1 MTSCNSELQVVSE
14 TWNKDSID
22 LIDYESNSLIQQ
34 SHTFNEPFFVYF
46 YNNEL
51 TFSKTSIPSNK
62 QLFQIGVKGT
72 NYYLQT
78 NKYERDLKAQTEK
91 GTSAWF
97 VYKSSKCP
105 EKGKSYL
112 LNEGDI
118 IKIGRITLI
127 VKKIK
132 LSRKQSIVISHSNS
146 LSSNNNNNNNNMINI
161 GENDNKK
168 EQQQLQLKTDIKYM
182 QSSLKLST
190 NNPKSKRTCRIC
202 YSEDNTD
209 ESPLIQPCQCSGSM
223 KYIHLACL
231 RKWIETTLCIKVY
244 SNEHYAQYSLKNIEC
259 ELCKAKFPDMI
270 RHNGKLYE
278 LTSFHSDYDKY
289 MILEGLTLDK
299 NNTKS
304 LYVISFDHY
313 KKKINIGRGHDSHL
327 LLNDISVSRIH
338 CLVYQDGRNVYIE
351 DNDSKFG
358 TLVLIQNQML
368 TLYSSVPLHFQ
379 VGRTYFGIKIKE
391 PFSLFN
397 CCNVSTKVDEKE
409 YQRQNS
415 LKISL
420 EHSHTVNV
428 KEEEFN
434 GDDDDDSEND
444 VDEDA
449 KVINKETNKNEI
461 IKMNS
466 SISDSDNTVNN
477 DNQGIVLTNV
487 RHQDTID
494 VDNNNNNNN
503 NK

>member
-1 MTSCNSELQVVSE
+1 MTSSNSEFQLLSE
-14 TWNKDSID
+14 TWNKDSVD
-22 LIDYESNSLIQQ
+22 LIDYESTSLIQQ
-34 SHTFNEPFFVYF
+34 SYTSNGPFFVYF
-46 YNNEL
+46 SNNTV
-51 TFSKTSIPSNK
+51 TFSKAAISSDK
-62 QLFQIGVKGT
+62 QLFQTDIKGT
-72 NYYLQT
+72 NYFLQT
-78 NKYERDLKAQTEK
+78 NKYELDPKTQTEK
-91 GTSAWF
+91 GASAWF

-118 IKIGRITLI
+118 IKIGRISLM
-127 VKKIK
+127 VKEIK
-132 LSRKQSIVISHSNS
+132 LSKKPNFFISKTNS
-146 LSSNNNNNNNNMINI
+146 LYSNNSMVNV
-161 GENDNKK
+161 GETESKR
-168 EQQQLQLKTDIKYM
+168 EHYKTDMKYM

-190 NNPKSKRTCRIC
+190 NNPKTKRTCRIC
-202 YSEDNTD
+202 YGEDNTD
-209 ESPLIQPCQCSGSM
+209 DSPLIQPCQCSGSM

-231 RKWIETTLCIKVY
+231 KKWIETTLCIKIY
-244 SNEHYAQYSLKNIEC
+244 SNEHYAHYSLKNIEC

-278 LTSFHSDYDKY
+278 LTPFHSDFERYV
-289 MILEGLTLDK
+289 ILEGLTHDK
-299 NNTKS
+299 NNTKNLYAVS
-304 LYVISFDHY
+304 LDH

-338 CLVYQDGRNVYIE
+338 CLIYQEGRNVYVE

-379 VGRTYFGIKIKE
+379 VGRTYFVIKIKE

-420 EHSHTVNV
+420 QHSHTVSV
-428 KEEEFN
+428 KEEEVN
-434 GDDDDDSEND
+434 ADDSDNEHDDTN
-444 VDEDA
+444 
-449 KVINKETNKNEI
+449 KVINKEI

-466 SISDSDNTVNN
+466 SISDSDNTINH

-487 RHQDTID
+487 RHQETID
-494 VDNNNNNNN
+494 VNNNQGNDC
-503 NK
+503 

>member
-1 MTSCNSELQVVSE
+1 MTTCNSELQLFSE

-22 LIDYESNSLIQQ
+22 LIDYESTSLIQQ
-34 SHTFNEPFFVYF
+34 SHTFNEPFLVYF
-46 YNNEL
+46 SNNEIS
-51 TFSKTSIPSNK
+51 FSKAPLPSNK
-62 QLFQIGVKGT
+62 HLFQVGIKST

-78 NKYERDLKAQTEK
+78 NKYERDPKTQTDK
-91 GTSAWF
+91 GISAWF

-105 EKGKSYL
+105 EKGKNYL

-118 IKIGRITLI
+118 IKIGRISLI
-127 VKKIK
+127 VKKLK
-132 LSRKQSIVISHSNS
+132 LSKKQNISISHSNS
-146 LSSNNNNNNNNMINI
+146 LHSNNNNNSVINI
-161 GENDNKK
+161 SETDTKRDQQ
-168 EQQQLQLKTDIKYM
+168 QQQLHLKTDIKYM
-182 QSSLKLST
+182 QSSLKLSI

-209 ESPLIQPCQCSGSM
+209 DSPLIQPCQCSGSM
-223 KYIHLACL
+223 KYIHLSCL
-231 RKWIETTLCIKVY
+231 RKWIETTLCIKIY
-244 SNEHYAQYSLKNIEC
+244 SNEHYAQYSLKSIEC

-289 MILEGLTLDK
+289 MILEGLALDK
-299 NNTKS
+299 NGTKS
-304 LYVISFDHY
+304 LYVISFDHH
-313 KKKINIGRGHDSHL
+313 KKKINVGRGHDSHL

-338 CLVYQDGRNVYIE
+338 CLIYQDGRNVYIE

-368 TLYSSVPLHFQ
+368 TLYASVPLHFQ
-379 VGRTYFGIKIKE
+379 VGKTYFAVKIKE

-420 EHSHTVNV
+420 EHSHTVSV
-428 KEEEFN
+428 KEEDVN
-434 GDDDDDSEND
+434 ADDDDDDSYND
-444 VDEDA
+444 NDDNV
-449 KVINKETNKNEI
+449 KVINKNEI

-494 VDNNNNNNN
+494 VDNNNN
-503 NK
+503 K